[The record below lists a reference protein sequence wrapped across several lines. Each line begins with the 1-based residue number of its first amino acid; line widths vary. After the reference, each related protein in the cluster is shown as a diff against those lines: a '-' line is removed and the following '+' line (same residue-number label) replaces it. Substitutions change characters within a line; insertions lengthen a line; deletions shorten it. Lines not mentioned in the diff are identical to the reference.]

1 MTKNNVTETQMTQTA
16 TLVLRVALGAM
27 FLAHSVILKLFVFT
41 LPGTAQF
48 FQSIGL
54 PGWSAYAVFAAE
66 AVGGIMLVLG
76 IQARWVALA
85 LVPILAGATWA
96 HSGNGWMFGY
106 ENGGWE
112 YPAYLT
118 LLAVAQVLLGDG
130 ALALSRSVPVPYRD
144 AFAVGRAA
152 ETLGGRA

>member
-1 MTKNNVTETQMTQTA
+1 MSQTYLTGLA
-16 TLVLRVALGAM
+16 GFVLRVALGIM
-27 FLAHSVILKLFVFT
+27 FLAHSIILKLFIFT

-54 PGWSAYAVFAAE
+54 AGSLAYVVFAAE
-66 AVGGIMLVLG
+66 VVAGVLLILG
-76 IQARWVALA
+76 VQTRWVALA
-85 LVPILAGATWA
+85 TVPILAGATWA

-118 LLAVAQVLLGDG
+118 LLAIVQGLLGDG
-130 ALALSRSVPVPYRD
+130 AFALNRSFSLTKI
-144 AFAVGRAA
+144 ATFGQKEAMQ
-152 ETLGGRA
+152 